1 MAESNWLTQWLIAT
15 GLNVTTAKSFAEPMK
30 AAMMLQ
36 GIHSVEDQAAFIAN
50 CWIESTGFTA
60 LEENLYYTT
69 QKAATAAFGSR
80 VVPHL
85 QRLLKNPVAMAN
97 FVYAGRNGNG
107 DEGSGDGWRY
117 RGRGL
122 IMLTGKG
129 NYIKASIGLGV
140 GAVFVHAPELVAKPS
155 DACQTAALYW
165 RESGCSDL
173 MRKGDFDTTIT
184 RVNGRARMHAKERTA
199 KYTKLL
205 RTRREVEAALEAA

>member
-1 MAESNWLTQWLIAT
+1 MSGPNLLTDWLIAT
-15 GLNVTTAKSFAEPMK
+15 GLSVTVAKSFSEPLK
-30 AAMMLQ
+30 ASMALQ

-50 CWIESTGFTA
+50 CWIESTGFSA
-60 LEENLYYTT
+60 LEENLRYTT
-69 QKAATAAFGSR
+69 QKAAVAAFGSR
-80 VVPHL
+80 VLPHL
-85 QRLLKNPVAMAN
+85 HRLLKNPVAMAN

-107 DEGSGDGWRY
+107 DEASGDGWRY

-129 NYIKASIGLGV
+129 NYVKASIGLGL
-140 GAVFVHAPELVAKPS
+140 GAIFVHAPELVAKPS

-184 RVNGRARMHAKERTA
+184 RVNGKARMHAKERTA
-199 KYTKLL
+199 KYQRLL
-205 RTRREVEAALEAA
+205 RTRRQVEAVLEVA